1 MRRFNNFLFIA
12 AMMFTAQ
19 PLLAQKVNQFSAKQA
34 VDYAMK
40 NATAVSNAL
49 LDIQAQKQNN
59 RDLLSAAYPQI
70 QSSVQFNDFT
80 QLPTSLIPAEFNG
93 GTPGTYF
100 PIQFGTTYNLTGS
113 IDFSQLLFDGQV
125 FVGLQARAAVID
137 FYTKQAEVTQE
148 MIKVNVYKV
157 YYQLVV
163 GKKQMGSID
172 ANIERFEKLLS
183 DTRQIYK
190 NGFVEKLDVDKV
202 SVQLNNLKTEKI
214 KVQSQLDAGN
224 AALKFLMN
232 MPQAETLMLTDSVT
246 ESDLVNAVD
255 TGSVDYK
262 NRKEYQ
268 MLEVGLKLARYN
280 VKRFQLSAYPTIAL
294 IASYNQN
301 AQRNKFNFLQQGS
314 WYPTSLI
321 GLRMQMPIFNGMAR
335 QSKLEKARIELRK
348 TQNNFNQLKESIDNE
363 VAQSSFRIDASLV
376 TVESQ
381 KKNMNLAEQVYTATK
396 LKYEQGLGSQQEI
409 YNAQTEL
416 KMAQN
421 NYYGAMYDAVVAIID
436 HRKATGKL

>member
-12 AMMFTAQ
+12 AMMFLGQ

-49 LDIQAQKQNN
+49 LEIQAQKQNN
-59 RDLLSAAYPQI
+59 RDLLSVAYPQI

-100 PIQFGTTYNLTGS
+100 PIQFGTRYNLTGS

-190 NGFVEKLDVDKV
+190 NGFAEKLDVDKV
-202 SVQLNNLKTEKI
+202 SVQLNNIKTEKI

-246 ESDLVNAVD
+246 EADLVNAVD

-335 QSKLEKARIELRK
+335 QSKLEKARIELKK

-363 VAQSSFRIDASLV
+363 VAQSAFRIDASLV
-376 TVESQ
+376 NVESQ
-381 KKNMNLAEQVYTATK
+381 KKNMNLAEQVYNATK